1 MQTQTG
7 TILSA
12 TGQEWRPTSARG
24 VALPAGAAVLG
35 QDAMAQLASHGA
47 HLVGSLLAVAVA
59 GHVAVAV
66 AVAVSEAVAVA
77 VVAADPA
84 HLAGSLAALLHGAHL
99 VGSLL
104 AVAVAVSV
112 AASEAVAVAV
122 VRFELPVV
130 QLPGPLLL
138 QLALSRRTTPHP
150 QALLNPRGM
159 LPVQQLWAPLRW
171 LSPPDR
177 SLDLLRLARC
187 AAARAPAATIDRL
200 DRRRGPYSRWTT
212 SNPMWTNR
220 IPVRTCRGR
229 STWSN
234 RRSCCCWRG
243 SLVCAGRRSWHMTL
257 FVVGWLGHSR
267 VCARWSLLEAK
278 MATATTTTTTTTTT
292 TPGGSGF

>member
-1 MQTQTG
+1 MACPANHAEALLVQTQTG

-66 AVAVSEAVAVA
+66 AVAVAVSEAVAVA
-77 VVAADPA
+77 VVAAHPA

-104 AVAVAVSV
+104 AVAVAGHVAVAVAV

-122 VRFELPVV
+122 VA
-130 QLPGPLLL
+130 PLLG
-138 QLALSRRTTPHP
+138 AI
-150 QALLNPRGM
+150 
-159 LPVQQLWAPLRW
+159 
-171 LSPPDR
+171 DR
-177 SLDLLRLARC
+177 SLDPTKDHLLRLARC

-200 DRRRGPYSRWTT
+200 DRRHRGPYSCCTT
-212 SNPMWTNR
+212 SNPIWNR

-234 RRSCCCWRG
+234 GRSCCCYCG
-243 SLVCAGRRSWHMTL
+243 SQGCSDCCGSQGCSDQRS
-257 FVVGWLGHSR
+257 
-267 VCARWSLLEAK
+267 
-278 MATATTTTTTTTTT
+278 
-292 TPGGSGF
+292 